1 MCPVNVD
8 PRSGVFDPIDHTH
21 TVMSSLPE
29 INNDASSFHATQFT
43 HPPWVSNSPI
53 NRNSRI
59 KCALFARNA
68 RGARLAPNCR
78 ARTSKKTLFVPVLFV
93 ECGERGG
100 ERASHAFFVCD
111 TLGVAAP
118 SPPIVVV
125 VVVVVPCLVCR
136 LVVMAVS
143 PMGASRVVVKGRSS
157 IVNPRSSILDPR
169 SSFVDPR
176 SSFVVTD

>member
-78 ARTSKKTLFVPVLFV
+78 ARTSKKTLFVPVLF
-93 ECGERGG
+93 ECGECGG
-100 ERASHAFFVCD
+100 ECAWQTFFVCD

-118 SPPIVVV
+118 SPSPPIVVVV
-125 VVVVVPCLVCR
+125 VVVVVPCLVRR
-136 LVVMAVS
+136 LVVTAVS
-143 PMGASRVVVKGRSS
+143 PMGAPVVVKGRRQGSS
-157 IVNPRSSILDPR
+157 SRVVDRR

-176 SSFVVTD
+176 PFVVVTD